1 MLERP
6 LLSRQLRLLAVGL
19 AALAGSSCGD
29 RGGAGAGAVLTVN
42 DPDFQGTVGDSL
54 LSLTEAIEL
63 ATGALAPGALSAG
76 ERARISGR
84 PGAGRPDRIRF
95 AAGLT
100 IAVRAVPE
108 SVDSILPPLTD
119 PGDAVE
125 GLDVVI
131 DGSAMGGQPQAGR
144 QEAVFF
150 TDLQNGTAAIASL
163 LVVAA
168 SRVSVSGL
176 TFANLPAT
184 AIVVVG
190 SAGEGVE
197 GVNIRGNTVR
207 GLGRNTPSG
216 GFSATA
222 GVNASGNTLSDLTI
236 ADNQISDA
244 AGITVLTAIAIG
256 AGQTAQQNRMAR
268 IHIRGN
274 RIERPITGI
283 IGYAATAQ
291 LGASAL
297 DNALDDLEISG
308 NQIIENLDVGILT
321 STTQPL
327 DSGPTARNL
336 VQGVRIADNTLRS
349 PPDFG
354 RLNSGIYASGGQ
366 VFSGGTS
373 DGDRFEGLTIERN
386 VVDGYAT
393 GLQIYGGIAE
403 RCGSG
408 SGTSN
413 SSLSGARIHDNL
425 WQNVT
430 TGVLVVGGAAYE
442 IGGSV
447 QASQLTDVVLERETI
462 AAREAGLVVSG
473 SLANGL
479 PLGAPCLACNREF
492 PGYHLPGEERDNR
505 LGGLVV
511 RDSRIAATN
520 PVVIFGGTMTQTEDT
535 ILASAVS
542 DVTLEGNTI
551 DGAPGVIVGGG
562 VVTGSGTVRDC
573 TVDGVRLSGNHDAAG
588 NPLQPIVVDEVAT
601 GGAPP
606 ASVSGNSVAG
616 VTGD

>member
-1 MLERP
+1 M
-6 LLSRQLRLLAVGL
+6 
-19 AALAGSSCGD
+19 
-29 RGGAGAGAVLTVN
+29 
-42 DPDFQGTVGDSL
+42 
-54 LSLTEAIEL
+54 
-63 ATGALAPGALSAG
+63 
-76 ERARISGR
+76 
-84 PGAGRPDRIRF
+84 
-95 AAGLT
+95 
-100 IAVRAVPE
+100 
-108 SVDSILPPLTD
+108 
-119 PGDAVE
+119 
-125 GLDVVI
+125 
-131 DGSAMGGQPQAGR
+131 
-144 QEAVFF
+144 
-150 TDLQNGTAAIASL
+150 
-163 LVVAA
+163 
-168 SRVSVSGL
+168 
-176 TFANLPAT
+176 
-184 AIVVVG
+184 
-190 SAGEGVE
+190 
-197 GVNIRGNTVR
+197 
-207 GLGRNTPSG
+207 
-216 GFSATA
+216 
-222 GVNASGNTLSDLTI
+222 
-236 ADNQISDA
+236 
-244 AGITVLTAIAIG
+244 AGI
-256 AGQTAQQNRMAR
+256 R
-268 IHIRGN
+268 IRGN
-274 RIERPITGI
+274 RIERPITGV

-297 DNALDDLEISG
+297 DNALEDLEISG

-373 DGDRFEGLTIERN
+373 DGDRFAGLTIERN

-408 SGTSN
+408 SGTGN

-442 IGGSV
+442 IGGYV

-505 LGGLVV
+505 LGGLVL
-511 RDSRIAATN
+511 RNSRIAATN
-520 PVVIFGGTMTQTEDT
+520 PIVIFGGTMTQTEDT
-535 ILASAVS
+535 IRASAVT

-551 DGAPGVIVGGG
+551 EGAPGVIVGGG

-573 TVDGVRLSGNHDAAG
+573 TVDGVSLSGDHDVGG
-588 NPLQPIVVDEVAT
+588 NTVQPIVVGEVAT

-606 ASVSGNSVAG
+606 ASVSGNSVTG
-616 VTGD
+616 VTSD